1 MTEKTIVK
9 RRHGPPARGE
19 SGLRPELKWG
29 ALTVVLLC
37 CGALLWHFRG
47 QGPPSST
54 PVAVA
59 EPETTSPEPNR
70 LHRPAAPATSPAG
83 AVAPTAS
90 AGASAAVST
99 PIAAQPAPIPVSLPP
114 LGPVDPAIGAL
125 ATGLKYLGGT
135 NTVSE
140 ASVAAW
146 QTNFAKLLQNGAAAV
161 PALRAFLADKTD
173 YAFNQQAWQATGYP
187 SARVAA
193 IDALR
198 QIGGPE
204 AIAAMQ
210 ELLSTTQSPRDIAVL
225 ARNLDGAD
233 PGQYREQALAAA
245 RNALQAAASGNSAV
259 DVAPLFEVFQQYGD
273 ASTIPDLEKAMGQ
286 WRYYA
291 TIALAN
297 LPDGAGVPSLL
308 RMAEPGTSSGNRLI
322 ALEMV
327 AQLAGNNPAARD
339 FLLAQAGANNIGA
352 AVWPYLASPLA
363 GDQYFPVDS
372 AITLYPQLQ
381 SWSDLKTTTISAG
394 NQKLYLLPGYQSL
407 SADALNARLDLVDQL
422 LRTATDPAAI
432 TALQQA
438 RQTLTQRST
447 RATAQ
452 TQPGATAAAGP

>member
-1 MTEKTIVK
+1 M
-9 RRHGPPARGE
+9 
-19 SGLRPELKWG
+19 
-29 ALTVVLLC
+29 
-37 CGALLWHFRG
+37 
-47 QGPPSST
+47 
-54 PVAVA
+54 
-59 EPETTSPEPNR
+59 
-70 LHRPAAPATSPAG
+70 
-83 AVAPTAS
+83 
-90 AGASAAVST
+90 
-99 PIAAQPAPIPVSLPP
+99 
-114 LGPVDPAIGAL
+114 GAL
-125 ATGLKYLGGT
+125 AAGLKQLGGT
-135 NTVSE
+135 NLIS
-140 ASVAAW
+140 ADSVAAW
-146 QTNFAKLLQNGAAAV
+146 RTNFAQLLQSGAAAV

-198 QIGGPE
+198 QIGGPD

-225 ARNLDGAD
+225 ARNLDGAE

-273 ASTIPDLEKAMGQ
+273 ASAIPDLEKAMGQ

-308 RMAEPGTSSGNRLI
+308 RMAEPGSSSGNRLI

-327 AQLAGNNPAARD
+327 AQLASDNPAARD

-407 SADALNARLDLVDQL
+407 GADALNARADLVDQL
-422 LRTATDPAAI
+422 LKTATDPAAI

-438 RQTLTQRST
+438 RQTLSQRST

-452 TQPGATAAAGP
+452 AQPGTTAAAGP